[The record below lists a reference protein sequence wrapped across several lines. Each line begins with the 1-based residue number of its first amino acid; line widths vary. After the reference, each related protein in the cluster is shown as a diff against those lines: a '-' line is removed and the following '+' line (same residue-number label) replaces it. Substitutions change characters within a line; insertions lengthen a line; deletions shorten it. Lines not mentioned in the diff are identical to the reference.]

1 MLQAEYSFETEPA
14 VRGAEEREAGI
25 LLGMQ
30 QGLQKGI
37 QQGIQKGM
45 QQGIQKEKLG
55 IAQIMKSEN
64 CPISLI
70 IKATGLSQK
79 EIEQL

>member
-1 MLQAEYSFETEPA
+1 MLQTEYDFATELA

-30 QGLQKGI
+30 
-37 QQGIQKGM
+37 KGM
-45 QQGIQKEKLG
+45 QKGRNEERLS

-70 IKATGLSQK
+70 IKATGLTQT
-79 EIEQL
+79 EIENI